1 MEKNKKAE
9 TLVGFLVAA
18 VILGIVVVGIVSIMS
33 IQNFNTL
40 NFETNVEQKIL
51 RKNIENIIQNMSFE
65 DFGEENIFLSNQG
78 DKFVLKKEE
87 AGKSEQNYKFKTKTT
102 NLENPSEQNNLQN
115 RYEIIL
121 KKREKIEGVEL
132 SPEIIINN
140 LNIK

>member
-18 VILGIVVVGIVSIMS
+18 VILWIVVVWIVSIMS

-65 DFGEENIFLSNQG
+65 DFWEENIFLSNQW
-78 DKFVLKKEE
+78 DKFALKKEE
-87 AGKSEQNYKFKTKTT
+87 AWKSEQNYKFKTKTT

>member
-18 VILGIVVVGIVSIMS
+18 VILWIVVVWIVSIMS

-65 DFGEENIFLSNQG
+65 DFWEENIFLSNQW
-78 DKFVLKKEE
+78 DKFVLKKR
-87 AGKSEQNYKFKTKTT
+87 KS
-102 NLENPSEQNNLQN
+102 
-115 RYEIIL
+115 L
-121 KKREKIEGVEL
+121 KIWAKL
-132 SPEIIINN
+132 
-140 LNIK
+140 